1 MNIIEKG
8 TGKQIDFLE
17 KVNKSTW
24 KKWLALV
31 IILLLLAGGIFLITL
46 FPLVFAQY
54 DLISITFFVVVAA
67 YLFIR
72 VLRMK

>member
-24 KKWLALV
+24 KKWLALIV
-31 IILLLLAGGIFLITL
+31 ILLLLAGGIFLL
-46 FPLVFAQY
+46 KLYPLVFSHY
-54 DLISITFFVVVAA
+54 DFIFISFFVVVAS
-67 YLFIR
+67 YFLIR
-72 VLRMK
+72 VFRMK